1 MPRGPAHAPGFLRRA
16 PAVRRLCAVLILA
29 CGTASLAPAAAD
41 ENAVIS
47 PRASATGTPA
57 AAPAAPLNS
66 LSLFAALLLAA
77 AGGWIYWKN
86 RRGTP
91 LGRDRR
97 ALAVDETRSLGNRQF
112 LVVASYEGRKFLLGV
127 CPGRIDLLANLNDRD
142 ASGPAVPPAGQHR
155 E

>member
-1 MPRGPAHAPGFLRRA
+1 MARVPVPLSARFSRAAAVGRLLAALLFAGPT
-16 PAVRRLCAVLILA
+16 LA
-29 CGTASLAPAAAD
+29 LGAAD
-41 ENAVIS
+41 ENTVIS
-47 PRASATGTPA
+47 PRASAGGAPG

-66 LSLFAALLLAA
+66 LSLLAA
-77 AGGWIYWKN
+77 VVLAATGGWIYWKN

-127 CPGRIDLLANLNDRD
+127 CPGRIDLLANLDDRD
-142 ASGPAVPPAGQHR
+142 AAGAAVPPGVRPR